1 MQWTKRS
8 KNEKQKIIINLVESA
23 SAFSAKLFFLLVNKI
38 ATGISLDGITG
49 RRPVIRQNKH
59 PMHPL

>member
-23 SAFSAKLFFLLVNKI
+23 SAFSAKLFFLLVKKI
-38 ATGISLDGITG
+38 AIRLDGITG

>member
-38 ATGISLDGITG
+38 AIRLDGITG